1 MIDYLLVVK
10 ADLLVVLLLELDI
23 YRDMVVVDSFFI
35 ESDSG
40 LACKDSNLTTPQ
52 PGSTAGSSL
61 RCPSS
66 SLRLGDDE
74 VLKLKVIDH

>member
-40 LACKDSNLTTPQ
+40 LACKDSNLTTP
-52 PGSTAGSSL
+52 
-61 RCPSS
+61 
-66 SLRLGDDE
+66 
-74 VLKLKVIDH
+74 